1 MSQCTFYFTY
11 FTCTIWTICICTL
24 CFTFF
29 EALDENSS
37 VVRLQSGVVLE
48 KLDSHLAEHGLMVPL
63 DLGAKGSCQLGG
75 NVSTNA
81 GGLRLLRY
89 YLYWNVF
96 TYIKYFACCVI
107 AQSTIKTEC
116 NSWKREIC
124 DWWRGNWRRQH

>member
-1 MSQCTFYFTY
+1 MHVLLYLLHMY
-11 FTCTIWTICICTL
+11 NLNNLYIYL
-24 CFTFF
+24 YFTFF

-89 YLYWNVF
+89 YLY
-96 TYIKYFACCVI
+96 
-107 AQSTIKTEC
+107 
-116 NSWKREIC
+116 
-124 DWWRGNWRRQH
+124 